1 MISYYRRSL
10 LDLFAR
16 AHRLSEHP
24 VQLRSECLEIQE
36 MLISRTRYIERQIR
50 TRRVENRELSRWLAI
65 EGRIRRDRMASR
77 EVKHRRTHNNRVV
90 EQYQELLWILKSIG
104 DALAFTYMDKWEIKP
119 MAAKE
124 APGFLTGKKGLRLE
138 LRVLRRAFEFGHVA
152 ILNDLTN
159 SLRYGDLM
167 CIFRGRYG
175 QWKMLEVKN
184 GRQTSGRV
192 HRQKERA
199 DKLVNYLAAD
209 EVTGLYPSQGD
220 LPMRRVSLRSEEV
233 HYRDELNDLIERA
246 YEQGFCFQQM
256 ESGLYYLA
264 ATKTEPVM
272 YSQMEDA
279 IGGKSNSC
287 FVLNQLIPPACGYYP
302 LALSIRD
309 PSALLDFHKGLL
321 TICVLVDRTAISHK
335 FEPLGWRVT
344 FEPTDNV
351 AFQLTRNNP
360 DDPSSPCFIQISEH
374 LFARVGLEFVGLDW
388 LLDECLHL
396 WPRAEMQDSPPI

>member
-50 TRRVENRELSRWLAI
+50 ARRVENRELSRWLAI

-77 EVKHRRTHNNRVV
+77 EVKHRRTDNNRVI

-124 APGFLTGKKGLRLE
+124 APGFLTRKKGLRLE
-138 LRVLRRAFEFGHVA
+138 LRVLRMAFEFGHVA

-175 QWKMLEVKN
+175 QWKILEVKS

-192 HRQKERA
+192 HRQKEKA

-209 EVTGLYPSQGD
+209 EVTGLYPSQGQ
-220 LPMRRVSLRSEEV
+220 LPMRRVSLQSDEV
-233 HYRDELNDLIERA
+233 HYRHELNDLIERA

-256 ESGLYYLA
+256 ESGLYYLVT
-264 ATKTEPVM
+264 TKQEPLMWRQVL
-272 YSQMEDA
+272 DA
-279 IGGKSNSC
+279 IGRRPSFC
-287 FVLNQLIPPACGYYP
+287 FILNQLIPPTCGYYP
-302 LALSIRD
+302 LT
-309 PSALLDFHKGLL
+309 L
-321 TICVLVDRTAISHK
+321 TIRNPIALFDFFNGALGIYVFVDCAAISK
-335 FEPLGWRVT
+335 KLESLGWTVILQPNEE
-344 FEPTDNV
+344 F
-351 AFQLTRNNP
+351 ALKMTRESPLYPASP
-360 DDPSSPCFIQISEH
+360 DSLQISSH
-374 LFARVGLEFVGLDW
+374 LFGRIGLELLSLDW
-388 LLDECLHL
+388 ALATYPSL
-396 WPRAEMQDSPPI
+396 WPAVEKFATE